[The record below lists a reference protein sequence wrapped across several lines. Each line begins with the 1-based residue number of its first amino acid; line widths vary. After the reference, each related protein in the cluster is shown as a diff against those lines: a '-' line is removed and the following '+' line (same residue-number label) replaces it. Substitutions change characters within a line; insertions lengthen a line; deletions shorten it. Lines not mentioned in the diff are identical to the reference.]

1 MFFPKMHRK
10 RCKKAHFTRFYTVFA
25 FSTCQLRNIYPLPYD
40 HCSILLGRRLKKE
53 RPLRIKPMVK
63 NLKPAHA
70 SRRNTAPEKQAVR
83 RSLLNEHSGIKDAL
97 DKSQS
102 ALWAKKI
109 SLLAFVSQQG
119 CLLIQVSGSP

>member
-1 MFFPKMHRK
+1 MFFPKEHRK
-10 RCKKAHFTRFYTVFA
+10 RCEKALFTRFYTVFA
-25 FSTCQLRNIYPLPYD
+25 FSTCQLRNIYPLPYA
-40 HCSILLGRRLKKE
+40 HCSILLGRRQKEE

-83 RSLLNEHSGIKDAL
+83 RSLLNEHSGIKNAL

-102 ALWAKKI
+102 ALWAKQV

>member
-1 MFFPKMHRK
+1 MFFPKEHRK

-40 HCSILLGRRLKKE
+40 HCSILLGRWLKE
-53 RPLRIKPMVK
+53 EPPLTIKPMVK

-83 RSLLNEHSGIKDAL
+83 RSLLNEHLGIKNAL
-97 DKSQS
+97 DKNQP
-102 ALWAKKI
+102 ALWAKKYPCWR
-109 SLLAFVSQQG
+109 S
-119 CLLIQVSGSP
+119 